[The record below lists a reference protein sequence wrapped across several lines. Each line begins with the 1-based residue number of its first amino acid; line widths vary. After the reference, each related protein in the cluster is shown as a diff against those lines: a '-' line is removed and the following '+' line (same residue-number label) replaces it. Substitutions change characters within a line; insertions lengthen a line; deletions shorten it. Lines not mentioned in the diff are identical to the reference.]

1 MALRGAQSKARR
13 IGCPRVVGRLLLG
26 GVIAMAGF
34 ALLGPPLDA
43 RAEINGA
50 GCSGHIN
57 GVDVAGV
64 NSGDDRTAIPID
76 QDATISVDLSGDTG
90 NPPTVHTDYGLVG
103 GFAIGKD
110 GNGSTTSI
118 KVSDYAKVTGL
129 YLVQATT
136 GPNHNC
142 SGAALVRIGGGVFSS
157 YLGYA
162 AVGGMAL
169 GGLGVTAGTVLAGSR
184 PAFIPSQTTDASAG
198 PDYSSNA
205 GPPAEY
211 YEGEGGSACCCGSAL
226 PMALLMTALV
236 MTGAMPVAPGVAS
249 PKAPR
254 LPRARWRPRWSIIGT
269 LGGIIGS
276 LFTVFFMELNGTV
289 YPTRAYT
296 IKALVAGFLVGL
308 ILPSLARIVA
318 VRRTNRRIAA
328 RYAQWQAQR
337 ARTTVPVYEPP
348 LPAPPGVAA
357 AATEAPP
364 AAPEAPPHEAP
375 PTSPWPT
382 SPQTESPPPLPPP
395 AEE

>member
-1 MALRGAQSKARR
+1 MALWGTRR
-13 IGCPRVVGRLLLG
+13 TACQIPCRRAVVRLLLG
-26 GVIAMAGF
+26 LVIAMAGVT
-34 ALLGPPLDA
+34 LLGPPLDA

-57 GVDVAGV
+57 GVNAAGV
-64 NSGDDRTAIPID
+64 NSADDRTAIPID
-76 QDATISVDLSGDTG
+76 QNATISVDLSGDTG
-90 NPPTVHTDYGLVG
+90 SPPTVHTDYGLVG
-103 GFAIGKD
+103 GFGIGKD
-110 GNGSTTSI
+110 GNGTTTSI

-162 AVGGMAL
+162 AVGGM
-169 GGLGVTAGTVLAGSR
+169 GLGVLGLTAGTVIAGSR
-184 PAFIPSQTTDASAG
+184 PAFIPSQTTDAAAG
-198 PDYSSNA
+198 PDYSSDA
-205 GPPAEY
+205 GPPPGY
-211 YEGEGGSACCCGSAL
+211 YEDDGGSSFCCGSAL

-236 MTGAMPVAPGVAS
+236 MTGAMPMAPGVAS
-249 PKAPR
+249 RPAPP

-328 RYAQWQAQR
+328 KYAQWQAQR
-337 ARTTVPVYEPP
+337 ARTATPVYEPP
-348 LPAPPGVAA
+348 PA
-357 AATEAPP
+357 APP
-364 AAPEAPPHEAP
+364 ATAAAPTDAPPAIPEVPPHEAP
-375 PTSPWPT
+375 PASPWPT
-382 SPQTESPPPLPPP
+382 LPPTESPPPLPPP